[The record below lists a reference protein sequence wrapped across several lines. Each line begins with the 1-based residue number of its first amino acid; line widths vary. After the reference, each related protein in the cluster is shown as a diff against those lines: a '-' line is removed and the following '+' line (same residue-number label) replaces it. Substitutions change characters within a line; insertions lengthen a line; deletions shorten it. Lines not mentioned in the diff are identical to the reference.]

1 MQWLSSW
8 YASGLVK
15 TEPGIY
21 GARADARKQAA
32 SELRAE
38 ITRRRNLGLDIPA
51 GARQLQS
58 KAASGEPLAALLL
71 ELLSGRDGDRAGPSA
86 EDDDDDDH
94 GPWEE
99 L

>member
-1 MQWLSSW
+1 MARW
-8 YASGLVK
+8 YDTGLVK

-21 GARADARKQAA
+21 GARADARKLAA

-38 ITRRRNLGLDIPA
+38 ITRRHNLGLAIPE

-58 KAASGEPLAALLL
+58 KAASGVALLL
-71 ELLSGRDGDRAGPSA
+71 ELLGHHANRTGCMVDDLDGND
-86 EDDDDDDH
+86 